1 MDRLSSP
8 YVRRKTISP
17 PLDAGPQPD
26 RYLDETSRVL
36 ERSIN
41 DLQHRLGKPTATDM
55 PRFQGNHFSASGESR
70 ASSPGNFTGRL
81 PDIPKFMPS
90 NTNTFFSV
98 LENMFERYTIVSQY
112 ERFEKL
118 VLALHPSEI
127 ARVNTDL
134 IIASSQCPYD
144 HLKRCLIMEFAPTKN
159 QRLEL
164 FLHGYEPSDNVP
176 SVILRELKYLL
187 GPDKLN
193 ESLAQELLRKRFF
206 DYLPI
211 SIRSVLASQP
221 GRDLDE
227 LADMADR
234 IHAEIN
240 QPGQADDR
248 SRSVDSVLLDL
259 TTKVDKLAK
268 QLDRIS
274 YNRGSQ
280 PHNRNSQNRS
290 GSYNR
295 HYNRR
300 DDEHSY
306 GAESQTGNFRSGF
319 ASRTDIPSERHH
331 TNRSRSLHT
340 PQSAG
345 KYAAYSVATTRANS
359 SWNDYLRATAVS
371 SVGTAP
377 RGHLSNL
384 LSIRDQSRNISFLF
398 DSGSCVIVLPNSLID
413 PTLVADPTSGL
424 IVINGSAVTRA
435 AESQEGPQGRASLRA
450 PCQSIGNYGH
460 TTKFILLGPR

>member
-1 MDRLSSP
+1 M
-8 YVRRKTISP
+8 V
-17 PLDAGPQPD
+17 
-26 RYLDETSRVL
+26 TSHL
-36 ERSIN
+36 TTF
-41 DLQHRLGKPTATDM
+41 HRA
-55 PRFQGNHFSASGESR
+55 
-70 ASSPGNFTGRL
+70 
-81 PDIPKFMPS
+81 
-90 NTNTFFSV
+90 
-98 LENMFERYTIVSQY
+98 
-112 ERFEKL
+112 
-118 VLALHPSEI
+118 
-127 ARVNTDL
+127 
-134 IIASSQCPYD
+134 
-144 HLKRCLIMEFAPTKN
+144 
-159 QRLEL
+159 
-164 FLHGYEPSDNVP
+164 
-176 SVILRELKYLL
+176 ILRELKYLL

-193 ESLAQELLRKRFF
+193 ESFAQELLRKRFF

-274 YNRGSQ
+274 YAREKPPYSTHNRGSQ

-319 ASRTDIPSERHH
+319 AS
-331 TNRSRSLHT
+331 
-340 PQSAG
+340 
-345 KYAAYSVATTRANS
+345 
-359 SWNDYLRATAVS
+359 
-371 SVGTAP
+371 
-377 RGHLSNL
+377 
-384 LSIRDQSRNISFLF
+384 
-398 DSGSCVIVLPNSLID
+398 
-413 PTLVADPTSGL
+413 
-424 IVINGSAVTRA
+424 
-435 AESQEGPQGRASLRA
+435 
-450 PCQSIGNYGH
+450 
-460 TTKFILLGPR
+460 